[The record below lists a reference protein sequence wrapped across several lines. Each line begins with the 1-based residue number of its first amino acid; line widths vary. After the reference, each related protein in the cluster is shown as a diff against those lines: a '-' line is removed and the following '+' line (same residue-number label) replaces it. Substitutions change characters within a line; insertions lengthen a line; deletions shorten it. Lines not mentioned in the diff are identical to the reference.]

1 MQELIKNAVQERNFS
16 EDATILAKADAVIR
30 KDMFDQ
36 EGFKF
41 SGSFSDGCQQR
52 SAPAS
57 LISLVAMLL
66 NGVNIENTCAQESQP
81 CLTVAQ
87 AILFN
92 AKVEPAKKCKTGQT
106 RHTKLRE
113 PPLPLYIGFTVHA
126 MTRSKSL
133 ITKLYQLGV
142 SVAYQRIVELED
154 MIASS
159 VSERFVNDG
168 VVAPACLRKGVFTV
182 GALDNLDH
190 NPSSKTAAS
199 SFHGTGINTSKAVV
213 PGCRMEEP
221 ESCISEEK
229 KKEDQ
234 WAEYSS
240 SKLTDDSVT
249 SEDTLTWAAY
259 HASDSL
265 EEHPPAVTALLPL
278 FYEKAATPA
287 MVKHGMDVLKHAITF
302 LNPDQIP
309 VITVDQPLFALAK
322 MVQWKWPASH
332 GEQAYVVMMGGL
344 HIEMALWSVVG
355 DLLDG
360 SGCTAAIT
368 ESNVASSGE
377 ADSFLRVTRLTRT
390 RHAHQVTVLALQK
403 LKSEAFSHSGDQ
415 LTTAEWDETIKS
427 SPTFRFWNAILH
439 YQMLVLLV
447 VRAQRQRNFVL
458 YVEALEELVP
468 LFFVLDHVNYARW
481 TPIHIRDMKSLPQ
494 SITEKFQDEGQF
506 VLSRT
511 GNDFSAMPFDQAHE
525 QENKIVKSAGGAVGL
540 TENPTAFRRWMLSGP
555 ETTRLLQQ
563 FIGQY
568 LDDTDSET
576 GDRTNHETG
585 LNSQKT
591 FKIQVNNLIDVI
603 RKMGNP
609 FLDNFPELVTLDSRD
624 CMGNEVAE
632 TIVNLDAL
640 GKSQYSSFLKDVIKD
655 RTVAIGKSLKQ
666 NKLPLFRKQA
676 SRNKS
681 KQSKTISLLQNNVAL
696 FAQLYIAMQSR
707 DADLREFFSH
717 EVQPFPPSLSEF
729 GNLRLPTAKSDLL
742 RCLSQPSQPEP
753 PTEVDCKVC
762 DWAVIVHC
770 LPVTRVMTF
779 DDYAENVF
787 LQYIRKEATR
797 EKRGTGLRRKAEG
810 RTKIPP
816 KWMEFLRGPRNKQ
829 ELFQF
834 LSVKVAEFPWF
845 TVRKEVYITSVISI
859 TLPRESPKQLAA
871 SDKSDPKGDLDRL
884 QKLQNRA
891 ARVITSESYEVRSV
905 EILDR
910 LGWDNPATRRF
921 NHEMILIFK
930 IMNGLTPKY
939 LGSRFDIRANTCDY
953 DLRDKDTKIILPL
966 PKTQFSR
973 KNSKYRCAAGW
984 NSLPMELRNA
994 QSLPNFKKGLC
1005 SLPLLIYYYIK
1016 HLY

>member
-1 MQELIKNAVQERNFS
+1 
-16 EDATILAKADAVIR
+16 
-30 KDMFDQ
+30 
-36 EGFKF
+36 
-41 SGSFSDGCQQR
+41 
-52 SAPAS
+52 
-57 LISLVAMLL
+57 
-66 NGVNIENTCAQESQP
+66 
-81 CLTVAQ
+81 
-87 AILFN
+87 
-92 AKVEPAKKCKTGQT
+92 
-106 RHTKLRE
+106 
-113 PPLPLYIGFTVHA
+113 
-126 MTRSKSL
+126 
-133 ITKLYQLGV
+133 
-142 SVAYQRIVELED
+142 
-154 MIASS
+154 
-159 VSERFVNDG
+159 
-168 VVAPACLRKGVFTV
+168 
-182 GALDNLDH
+182 
-190 NPSSKTAAS
+190 
-199 SFHGTGINTSKAVV
+199 
-213 PGCRMEEP
+213 
-221 ESCISEEK
+221 
-229 KKEDQ
+229 
-234 WAEYSS
+234 
-240 SKLTDDSVT
+240 
-249 SEDTLTWAAY
+249 
-259 HASDSL
+259 
-265 EEHPPAVTALLPL
+265 
-278 FYEKAATPA
+278 

-360 SGCTAAIT
+360 SGWTTAIT

-377 ADSFLRVTRLTRT
+377 ADSFLRVTHLTRT

-403 LKSEAFSHSGDQ
+403 QKSEAFSHRGDQ
-415 LTTAEWDETIKS
+415 LTTAEWEETMKS
-427 SPTFRFWNAILH
+427 SPTFRFWNVILH

-511 GNDFSAMPFDQAHE
+511 GYDFSAMPFDQAHE

-563 FIGQY
+563 FEGQY

-585 LNSQKT
+585 LSSQKT

-624 CMGNEVAE
+624 CMDNEVAE

-696 FAQLYIAMQSR
+696 FAQMYIAMQSR

-717 EVQPFPPSLSEF
+717 EVQPFPPPLSEF
-729 GNLRLPTAKSDLL
+729 GSLRLPTAKSDLL
-742 RCLSQPSQPEP
+742 KCLSQPSQPEP
-753 PTEVDCKVC
+753 PT
-762 DWAVIVHC
+762 
-770 LPVTRVMTF
+770 
-779 DDYAENVF
+779 
-787 LQYIRKEATR
+787 
-797 EKRGTGLRRKAEG
+797 
-810 RTKIPP
+810 
-816 KWMEFLRGPRNKQ
+816 
-829 ELFQF
+829 
-834 LSVKVAEFPWF
+834 
-845 TVRKEVYITSVISI
+845 
-859 TLPRESPKQLAA
+859 
-871 SDKSDPKGDLDRL
+871 
-884 QKLQNRA
+884 
-891 ARVITSESYEVRSV
+891 
-905 EILDR
+905 
-910 LGWDNPATRRF
+910 
-921 NHEMILIFK
+921 
-930 IMNGLTPKY
+930 
-939 LGSRFDIRANTCDY
+939 
-953 DLRDKDTKIILPL
+953 
-966 PKTQFSR
+966 
-973 KNSKYRCAAGW
+973 
-984 NSLPMELRNA
+984 
-994 QSLPNFKKGLC
+994 
-1005 SLPLLIYYYIK
+1005 
-1016 HLY
+1016 